1 VGHGGE
7 GAGETFTAL
16 DAEGAN
22 RVTWVHAGGQQAEA
36 GFEDPRLGWVSVRAD
51 VSGGAIHA
59 ALVPASADAAQVMGG
74 HLDGL
79 NAFLSEHHSAVETIT
94 LSAPSGRTHEFGELG
109 SQGDG
114 MQQRAGQESGQGSRQ
129 ENGQEAANGFSG
141 NRNADTVSGEHA
153 STAASQLT
161 QAVQQDTSVQQT
173 NLGGRISLMA

>member
-1 VGHGGE
+1 
-7 GAGETFTAL
+7 
-16 DAEGAN
+16 
-22 RVTWVHAGGQQAEA
+22 
-36 GFEDPRLGWVSVRAD
+36 
-51 VSGGAIHA
+51 
-59 ALVPASADAAQVMGG
+59 MGG